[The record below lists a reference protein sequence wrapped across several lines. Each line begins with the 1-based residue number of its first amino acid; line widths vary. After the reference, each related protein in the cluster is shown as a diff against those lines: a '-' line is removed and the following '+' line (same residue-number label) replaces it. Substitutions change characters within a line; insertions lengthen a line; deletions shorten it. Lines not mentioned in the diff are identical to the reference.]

1 MSTNQVFAFP
11 TELGWVA
18 VLGSQSL
25 LRQLTF
31 GYTTPQQA
39 LAAMDRGL
47 VADADHADWFPDLV
61 RSIQSYAAGGVVD
74 FSDVQVDAGPQT
86 AFQRR
91 VVDRCRKIRFGQ
103 TMTYG
108 QLARAAG
115 SPAAARAV
123 GNVMA
128 TNRTPLV
135 VPCHRVVA
143 SSGSL
148 GGYSAAGGTRT
159 KLRMLEMEAA
169 RDAAS
174 FTPTKARS
182 RLRPTPA
189 LAGN

>member
-11 TELGWVA
+11 TELGWAA

-31 GYTTPQQA
+31 GYTSPQRA

-47 VADADHADWFPDLV
+47 VADADHAAWCPDLV
-61 RSIQSYAAGGVVD
+61 RRIQAYAAGGVDD
-74 FSDVQVDAGPQT
+74 FSDVQIDAGPQT

-143 SSGSL
+143 SSGGL

-169 RDAAS
+169 LDAAS
-174 FTPTKARS
+174 PSSNSPRS
-182 RLRPTPA
+182 RLSPA
-189 LAGN
+189 PAMAGN

>member
-1 MSTNQVFAFP
+1 
-11 TELGWVA
+11 
-18 VLGSQSL
+18 
-25 LRQLTF
+25 
-31 GYTTPQQA
+31 
-39 LAAMDRGL
+39 MDRGL
-47 VADADHADWFPDLV
+47 VADADHAAWCPDLV
-61 RSIQSYAAGGVVD
+61 RRIQAYAAGGVDD
-74 FSDVQVDAGPQT
+74 FSDVQIDAGPQT

-143 SSGSL
+143 SSGGL

-169 RDAAS
+169 LDAAS
-174 FTPTKARS
+174 PSSNSPRS
-182 RLRPTPA
+182 RLSPA
-189 LAGN
+189 PAMAGN